1 MEQEMSSGP
10 VNPMFRIVLVEDNEA
25 DIYLLRQA
33 FKEAALDVEL
43 TVIEDGAEALV
54 FARHQGKYAGIP
66 APDLA
71 VLDMNLPK
79 NSGAEVLEA
88 LRRNKHLSKVPVAVM
103 TSSASPIE
111 QLKAK
116 QLGVE
121 RYITKPPDL
130 EEFLKIGHI
139 LREVL
144 LQGVARQQPTGSEN
158 TQDQP
163 WKSLER
169 IRCGCRTQR
178 VHP

>member
-1 MEQEMSSGP
+1 MNSEPGKTI
-10 VNPMFRIVLVEDNEA
+10 FRVLLVEDNAA

-33 FKEAALDVEL
+33 LKEAALEVEL
-43 TVIEDGAEALV
+43 TIIEDGEEGLA
-54 FARHQGKYAGIP
+54 FARHQGKYADFP

-88 LRRNKHLSKVPVAVM
+88 MRLDKELSKVPVAVM
-103 TSSASPIE
+103 TSSASPAE

-116 QLGVE
+116 RLGVE

-130 EEFLKIGHI
+130 EDFLQIGHV

-144 LQGVARQQPTGSEN
+144 IESAARQQAAG
-158 TQDQP
+158 
-163 WKSLER
+163 R
-169 IRCGCRTQR
+169 
-178 VHP
+178 